1 MDIVD
6 VVKINSKRE
15 MDDFIQLPYFIY
27 QDCPQY
33 VPDLEEDVRD
43 LFDRHK
49 NPAYDFSDI

>member
-33 VPDLEEDVRD
+33 VPDLEEDV
-43 LFDRHK
+43 LV
-49 NPAYDFSDI
+49 